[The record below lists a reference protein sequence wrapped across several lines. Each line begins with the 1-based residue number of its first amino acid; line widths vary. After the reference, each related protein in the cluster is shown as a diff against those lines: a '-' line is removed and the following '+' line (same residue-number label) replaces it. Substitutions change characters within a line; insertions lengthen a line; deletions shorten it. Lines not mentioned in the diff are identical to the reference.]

1 MFPVAKCETCFSG
14 DMRGVGG
21 GRHFFKIQDKGFLAL
36 GFPAAAAVDMGEMGL
51 FFYLFLV
58 FKEKKDT
65 HIRLCNPE
73 SLKQKTK
80 QKKFSPRK
88 ISN

>member
-1 MFPVAKCETCFSG
+1 
-14 DMRGVGG
+14 MRGVGG

-58 FKEKKDT
+58 FKEKKIPT
-65 HIRLCNPE
+65 SGYVIQNL
-73 SLKQKTK
+73 
-80 QKKFSPRK
+80 
-88 ISN
+88 